1 MADKFI
7 LEVSREKLHVSTF
20 NVIGNED
27 YLRDYIFYLG
37 FQGGQSYVLESIVVL
52 LNLIFYD
59 TTIITDCLAPVF
71 FTILWWFSI
80 ILVFI
85 VNNLKFFGQ

>member
-7 LEVSREKLHVSTF
+7 LEVREKLHVSTF

-71 FTILWWFSI
+71 FYYPLVVLYYFS
-80 ILVFI
+80 LYC
-85 VNNLKFFGQ
+85 K